1 MNYLKVYFGIVLFFT
16 TLFSCKSVHQSSR
29 DNTVNYA
36 WNKFIMGADLS
47 YVNQIE
53 DNGAVYKINNQP
65 KDAFEIFKSI
75 GTNTV
80 RVRLWN
86 NPTWQLP
93 VTGGK
98 MYSDL
103 MDVEKTMRRAKQQ
116 GMAVCL
122 DLHYSDDWA
131 DPDKQITPAAWKNL
145 PISIL
150 KDSVYNYTLA
160 VLNYF
165 SEKNLTPEIIQI
177 GNETTFGM
185 LWPAGKIENNSNWE
199 NFGTLLNSGIKAVRD
214 FSINATIQPQIIIHV
229 AQLQYANWWT
239 KNIIEKGQ
247 VTDFDIL
254 GISHYYKWSTVNAM
268 QAIGDT
274 IQLLKKSFNKPIVL
288 VETAF
293 AWTNNNADTY
303 GNLFYS
309 TTPIEGYSF
318 TKEDQQRN
326 MKDLIQTLITNGGTG
341 IMYWEPA
348 WITSSM
354 KDRWG
359 KGSSWENNTFFDF
372 SGNLLPSITFMQ
384 YNYKF

>member
-1 MNYLKVYFGIVLFFT
+1 MNYLKVYFGIVLLLT
-16 TLFSCKSVHQSSR
+16 TLFSCKSVRQSSR
-29 DNTVNYA
+29 DNKGNYS
-36 WNKFIMGADLS
+36 WNQFIMGADLS
-47 YVNQIE
+47 YVSQIE
-53 DNGAVYKINNQP
+53 DNGALYKINNQP
-65 KDAFEIFKSI
+65 KDAFKIFKSI

-318 TKEDQQRN
+318 TKEDQQRY

>member
-1 MNYLKVYFGIVLFFT
+1 MNYLKVYFGIVLLLT
-16 TLFSCKSVHQSSR
+16 TLFSCKSVRQSSR
-29 DNTVNYA
+29 DNKGNYS
-36 WNKFIMGADLS
+36 WNQFIMGADLS
-47 YVNQIE
+47 YVSQIE

-75 GTNTV
+75 GTNTA

-214 FSINATIQPQIIIHV
+214 FSTNATIHPKIIIHV

-239 KNIIEKGQ
+239 KNIIEKGH

-254 GISHYYKWSTVNAM
+254 GISHYYKWSTVNSM

-274 IQLLKKSFNKPIVL
+274 IQLLKNNFNKPIVL

-293 AWTNNNADTY
+293 AWTNDNADTY

-318 TKEDQQRN
+318 TKEDQQRY

-372 SGNLLPSITFMQ
+372 SCNLLPSITFMQ

>member
-1 MNYLKVYFGIVLFFT
+1 MKMNIIIGIVLLT
-16 TLFSCKSVHQSSR
+16 VTLFSCSPIHKATKDKNGNYHW
-29 DNTVNYA
+29 NT
-36 WNKFIMGADLS
+36 FIMGADLS

-53 DNGAVYKINNQP
+53 NNGGVFKVNNQP
-65 KDAFEIFKSI
+65 KDAFSIFKQI

-80 RVRLWN
+80 RVRLWH

-103 MDVEKTMRRAKQQ
+103 FDVEKTMQRAKEQ

-131 DPDKQITPAAWKNL
+131 DPDKQIIPAAWQNL
-145 PISIL
+145 SLNIL
-150 KDSVYNYTLA
+150 KDSVYNYTLN
-160 VLNYF
+160 VLNYYK
-165 SEKNLTPEIIQI
+165 SKNLVPEMIQV
-177 GNETTFGM
+177 GNENTFGM
-185 LWPAGKIENNSNWE
+185 LWPIGKIDSANNNWE
-199 NFGTLLNSGIKAVRD
+199 NFGALVNSGIKAVRD
-214 FSINATIQPQIIIHV
+214 FASTSTIKPKVIIHV

-239 KNIIEKGQ
+239 SNIIEKGK

-254 GISHYYKWSTVNAM
+254 GISHYYKWSNVNSM

-274 IQLLKKSFNKPIVL
+274 VQLLKQKFNKPIVL

-293 AWTNNNADTY
+293 PWTNDNADTY

-309 TTPIEGYSF
+309 TTPIEGYAF
-318 TKEDQQRN
+318 TKEDQQRY
-326 MKDLIQTLITNGGTG
+326 MQDLIQTLIKNGGNG

-348 WITSSM
+348 WITSPM

-359 KGSSWENNTFFDF
+359 KGSSWENNAYFDF
-372 SGNLLPSITFMQ
+372 SGNLLPYMNFMKHS
-384 YNYKF
+384 YKF

>member
-1 MNYLKVYFGIVLFFT
+1 MNYLKVYFGIVLLLT
-16 TLFSCKSVHQSSR
+16 TLFSCKSVRQSSR
-29 DNTVNYA
+29 DNKGNYS
-36 WNKFIMGADLS
+36 WNQFIMGADLS
-47 YVNQIE
+47 YVSQIE

-75 GTNTV
+75 GTNTA

-293 AWTNNNADTY
+293 AWTNTDTY

-318 TKEDQQRN
+318 TKEDQQRY

-372 SGNLLPSITFMQ
+372 SCNLLPSITFMQ

>member
-318 TKEDQQRN
+318 TKEDQQRY

-372 SGNLLPSITFMQ
+372 SCNLLPSITFMQ

>member
-1 MNYLKVYFGIVLFFT
+1 MNYLKVYFGIVLLLT
-16 TLFSCKSVHQSSR
+16 TLFSCKSVRQLSR
-29 DNTVNYA
+29 DNKGNYS
-36 WNKFIMGADLS
+36 WNQFIMGADLS

-65 KDAFEIFKSI
+65 KDAFKIFKSI

-98 MYSDL
+98 MYSNL
-103 MDVEKTMRRAKQQ
+103 MDVEKTIRRAKQQ

-145 PISIL
+145 PISVL

-165 SEKNLTPEIIQI
+165 NEKKITPEMIQI

-303 GNLFYS
+303 GNLFY
-309 TTPIEGYSF
+309 Y
-318 TKEDQQRN
+318 N
-326 MKDLIQTLITNGGTG
+326 TN
-341 IMYWEPA
+341 
-348 WITSSM
+348 
-354 KDRWG
+354 
-359 KGSSWENNTFFDF
+359 
-372 SGNLLPSITFMQ
+372 
-384 YNYKF
+384 

>member
-1 MNYLKVYFGIVLFFT
+1 MNYLKVYFGIVLLLT
-16 TLFSCKSVHQSSR
+16 TLFSCKSVRQSSR
-29 DNTVNYA
+29 DNKGNYS
-36 WNKFIMGADLS
+36 WNQFIMGADLS
-47 YVNQIE
+47 YVSQIE

-75 GTNTV
+75 GTNTA

-318 TKEDQQRN
+318 TKEDQQRY